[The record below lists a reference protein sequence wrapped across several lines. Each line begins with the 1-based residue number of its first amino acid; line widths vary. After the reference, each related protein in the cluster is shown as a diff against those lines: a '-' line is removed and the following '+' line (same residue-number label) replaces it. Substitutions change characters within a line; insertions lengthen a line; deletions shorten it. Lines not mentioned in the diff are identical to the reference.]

1 MKKRDILLAGGIV
14 LVALVMLLAMHVTGE
29 TKGDQVQITV
39 NGEIYGTYPLE
50 KDQMIEV
57 TEGEFHNVIRIEDGQ
72 AYMEEADCPDGYCK
86 EQGRISGQKQT
97 IVCLPHKLVVEVIRQ
112 KDTDSKA
119 ADDDLVPDTPKGNEK
134 MKKQEQ
140 QKNGCRERSLASI
153 SRRVSSGAMLVAL
166 AMIFSYVESLIPIN
180 LGVPGIKLGV
190 ANLVT
195 VTGLYIL
202 APMEVLLVVILR
214 VLLVGFMFGNGM
226 SILYSLA
233 GGILSFLVMLLLKRI
248 KGFSMIGVSIAG
260 GVSHNIG
267 QIAVA
272 MCVLENTKLVY
283 YLPVLMIAG
292 TITGIL
298 IGVVSQKILP
308 AVSQGAGAERKNG

>member
-1 MKKRDILLAGGIV
+1 MKSWKS
-14 LVALVMLLAMHVTGE
+14 
-29 TKGDQVQITV
+29 
-39 NGEIYGTYPLE
+39 Y
-50 KDQMIEV
+50 
-57 TEGEFHNVIRIEDGQ
+57 
-72 AYMEEADCPDGYCK
+72 
-86 EQGRISGQKQT
+86 EQ
-97 IVCLPHKLVVEVIRQ
+97 H
-112 KDTDSKA
+112 
-119 ADDDLVPDTPKGNEK
+119 TPKGNEK

-180 LGVPGIKLGV
+180 LGIPGIKLGV

-233 GGILSFLVMLLLKRI
+233 GAALSMTVMTLMLKNTS
-248 KGFSMIGVSIAG
+248 FSLIGVSVAG

-267 QIAVA
+267 QLIIAMLIVQNASVFVYAPALLVA
-272 MCVLENTKLVY
+272 GV
-283 YLPVLMIAG
+283 AA
-292 TITGIL
+292 
-298 IGVVSQKILP
+298 GVVIGGLTNEILKR
-308 AVSQGAGAERKNG
+308 VHL

>member
-1 MKKRDILLAGGIV
+1 MIQK
-14 LVALVMLLAMHVTGE
+14 VTV
-29 TKGDQVQITV
+29 KSWKS
-39 NGEIYGTYPLE
+39 Y
-50 KDQMIEV
+50 
-57 TEGEFHNVIRIEDGQ
+57 
-72 AYMEEADCPDGYCK
+72 
-86 EQGRISGQKQT
+86 EQ
-97 IVCLPHKLVVEVIRQ
+97 H
-112 KDTDSKA
+112 
-119 ADDDLVPDTPKGNEK
+119 TPKGNEK

-233 GGILSFLVMLLLKRI
+233 GAALSMTVMTLMLK
-248 KGFSMIGVSIAG
+248 KTSFSLIGVSVAG

-267 QIAVA
+267 QLIIAMLIVQNASVFVYAPALLVA
-272 MCVLENTKLVY
+272 GV
-283 YLPVLMIAG
+283 AA
-292 TITGIL
+292 
-298 IGVVSQKILP
+298 GVVIGGLTNEILKR
-308 AVSQGAGAERKNG
+308 VHL

>member
-1 MKKRDILLAGGIV
+1 MIQK
-14 LVALVMLLAMHVTGE
+14 VTV
-29 TKGDQVQITV
+29 KSWKS
-39 NGEIYGTYPLE
+39 Y
-50 KDQMIEV
+50 
-57 TEGEFHNVIRIEDGQ
+57 
-72 AYMEEADCPDGYCK
+72 
-86 EQGRISGQKQT
+86 EQ
-97 IVCLPHKLVVEVIRQ
+97 H
-112 KDTDSKA
+112 
-119 ADDDLVPDTPKGNEK
+119 TPKGNEK

-180 LGVPGIKLGV
+180 LGIPGIKLGV

-233 GGILSFLVMLLLKRI
+233 GAAVSFLCMCLAKKSGLFSMTGV
-248 KGFSMIGVSIAG
+248 SMIG
-260 GVSHNIG
+260 GVMHNMG
-267 QIAVA
+267 QLLVA
-272 MCVLENTKLVY
+272 MAVLETVSLVY
-283 YLPVLMIAG
+283 YGPVLLAAG
-292 TITGIL
+292 VITGLL
-298 IGVVSQKILP
+298 IGIVTGEVKKRIP
-308 AVSQGAGAERKNG
+308 AVLVKKIES

>member
-1 MKKRDILLAGGIV
+1 MIQK
-14 LVALVMLLAMHVTGE
+14 VTV
-29 TKGDQVQITV
+29 KSWKS
-39 NGEIYGTYPLE
+39 Y
-50 KDQMIEV
+50 
-57 TEGEFHNVIRIEDGQ
+57 
-72 AYMEEADCPDGYCK
+72 
-86 EQGRISGQKQT
+86 EQ
-97 IVCLPHKLVVEVIRQ
+97 H
-112 KDTDSKA
+112 
-119 ADDDLVPDTPKGNEK
+119 TPKGNEK

-180 LGVPGIKLGV
+180 LGIPGIKLGV

-202 APMEVLLVVILR
+202 APMEVF
-214 VLLVGFMFGNGM
+214 LVGFMFGNGM

-233 GGILSFLVMLLLKRI
+233 GGILSFLVMLLLKRA

-298 IGVVSQKILP
+298 IGVVSRKILP
-308 AVSQGAGAERKNG
+308 AVSQGAGAERKNK

>member
-1 MKKRDILLAGGIV
+1 MKSWKS
-14 LVALVMLLAMHVTGE
+14 
-29 TKGDQVQITV
+29 
-39 NGEIYGTYPLE
+39 Y
-50 KDQMIEV
+50 
-57 TEGEFHNVIRIEDGQ
+57 
-72 AYMEEADCPDGYCK
+72 
-86 EQGRISGQKQT
+86 EQ
-97 IVCLPHKLVVEVIRQ
+97 H
-112 KDTDSKA
+112 
-119 ADDDLVPDTPKGNEK
+119 TPKGNEK

-140 QKNGCRERSLASI
+140 QKNGCRERSLTSI

-233 GGILSFLVMLLLKRI
+233 GAALSMTVMTLMLK
-248 KGFSMIGVSIAG
+248 KTSFSLIGVSVAG

-267 QIAVA
+267 QLIIAMLIVQNASVFVYAPALLVA
-272 MCVLENTKLVY
+272 GV
-283 YLPVLMIAG
+283 AA
-292 TITGIL
+292 
-298 IGVVSQKILP
+298 GVVIGGLTNEILKR
-308 AVSQGAGAERKNG
+308 VHL